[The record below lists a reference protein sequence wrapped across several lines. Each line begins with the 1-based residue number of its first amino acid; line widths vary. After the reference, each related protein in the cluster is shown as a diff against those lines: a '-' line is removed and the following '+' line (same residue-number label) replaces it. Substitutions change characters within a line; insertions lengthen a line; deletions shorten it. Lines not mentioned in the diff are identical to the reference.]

1 MADPITKPTPE
12 DRKRDGKLALVE
24 QRAEADAVNRNMA
37 RLRALRLEREANT
50 PVPTKAVK
58 KAKKKKTES
67 LSQYLKN
74 EKDTGRGT

>member
-1 MADPITKPTPE
+1 MAEIKKPTPE
-12 DRKRDGKLALVE
+12 DRRRDGKLALVE
-24 QRAEADAVNRNMA
+24 QRAEADAVNKNMA

-50 PVPTKAVK
+50 PVPTKVVK
-58 KAKKKKTES
+58 KSTKKKAGS